1 MNDIARTSSITP
13 WRYAPMAILLHW
25 LIAAAIVLQ
34 IALAGRMEGHTP
46 QAFAVTQLHKSVGVT
61 ILLLSL
67 VRLAWRLTHP
77 PAPLPAAMPRWEKRL
92 AEIVH
97 VGFYGIMIAM
107 PLTGWLMVSAGKTA
121 IPTLLYGVVHW
132 PDIPGLA
139 GLAPA
144 AKKTWADIGSNGHE
158 LIAKLIYVLL
168 ALHVAGALK
177 HQLLSRDEPV
187 LGRMA
192 PGAVPGRRLEPRL
205 FFIALAALAVVVFG
219 KWIQP
224 PLPGAAPLPPPP
236 AAGEVAPESAPVA
249 APAGP
254 ATAAAWTV
262 SSGSTLG
269 FATAW
274 SGSPIAGRFDKWHA
288 DILFGPEALDKSK
301 VTVTVDL
308 ASVKSGDVQRDASLP
323 SADWFDVAN
332 HPQAVFTA
340 TRFQK
345 TGPDAYLARGTLDLR
360 GVRKPQDLA
369 FRLRITGDT
378 AKVSGTATLDRL
390 AFGVGRGKWAAT
402 DSLPAKLAI
411 RVDLTA
417 RRIGAPPPPV

>member
-1 MNDIARTSSITP
+1 MTETP
-13 WRYAPMAILLHW
+13 KAAPDAAGWRYAPIAILLHW

-46 QAFAVTQLHKSVGVT
+46 QAFAVTQLHKSVGIT

-107 PLTGWLMVSAGKTA
+107 PLTGWLMVSASKTA

-144 AKKTWADIGSNGHE
+144 ARKTWAVIGRDGHE
-158 LIAKLIYVLL
+158 IIAKLIYVLL

-192 PGAVPGRRLEPRL
+192 PGAVPGRWLEPRL
-205 FFIALAALAVVVFG
+205 LIIALAALAVVVFG
-219 KWIQP
+219 KWVQP
-224 PLPGAAPLPPPP
+224 PLPDAASLPPPPP
-236 AAGEVAPESAPVA
+236 AAEVAPET

-254 ATAAAWTV
+254 AAWTV

-269 FATAW
+269 FATTW
-274 SGSPIAGRFDKWHA
+274 SGSSISGRFDKWHA

-308 ASVKSGDVQRDASLP
+308 ASVKSGDLQRDASLP

-345 TGPDAYLARGTLDLR
+345 TGPDAYVAHGTLDLR

-369 FRLRITGDT
+369 FRLKITGDT
-378 AKVSGTATLDRL
+378 AKVSGTAALDRL
-390 AFGVGRGKWAAT
+390 AFGVGQGKWAAT
-402 DSLPAKLAI
+402 DSIPAKIAI
-411 RVDLTA
+411 RIDLTA
-417 RRIGAPPPPV
+417 KRVGAPRPPV

>member
-1 MNDIARTSSITP
+1 MTETP
-13 WRYAPMAILLHW
+13 KAAPDAAGWRYAPIAILLHW

-46 QAFAVTQLHKSVGVT
+46 QAFAVTQLHKSVGIT

-107 PLTGWLMVSAGKTA
+107 PLTGWLMVSASKTA

-144 AKKTWADIGSNGHE
+144 ARKTWAVIGRDGHE
-158 LIAKLIYVLL
+158 IIAKLIYVLL

-192 PGAVPGRRLEPRL
+192 PGAVPGRWLEPRL
-205 FFIALAALAVVVFG
+205 LIIALAALAVVVFG
-219 KWIQP
+219 KLIQP
-224 PLPGAAPLPPPP
+224 PLPDAASLPPPPP
-236 AAGEVAPESAPVA
+236 AAEVAPET

-254 ATAAAWTV
+254 AAWTV

-269 FATAW
+269 FATTW
-274 SGSPIAGRFDKWHA
+274 SGSSISGRFDKWHA

-308 ASVKSGDVQRDASLP
+308 ASVKSGDLQRDASLP

-345 TGPDAYLARGTLDLR
+345 TGPDAYVAHGTLDLR

-369 FRLRITGDT
+369 FRLKITGDT
-378 AKVSGTATLDRL
+378 AKVSGTAALDRL
-390 AFGVGRGKWAAT
+390 AFGVGQGKWAAT
-402 DSLPAKLAI
+402 DSIPAKIAI
-411 RVDLTA
+411 RIDLTA
-417 RRIGAPPPPV
+417 KRVGAPRPPV